1 MLRGP
6 DARLRLVTA
15 LLIAALLPVLG
26 QLLRLQV
33 LDRDQYRTEVEEL
46 VHRPYALPEPPK
58 GIIMDRNGDLLIGN
72 APIYNVGAEI
82 NLIGICGRNRGYL
95 GRQLLGSGTGSDS
108 GGGST
113 PASQPAAATGGGGS
127 ADDDIPF

>member
-82 NLIGICGRNRGYL
+82 NLI
-95 GRQLLGSGTGSDS
+95 TD
-108 GGGST
+108 T
-113 PASQPAAATGGGGS
+113 VTAAAVLAPLVGRSQETLLETMFLPEGV
-127 ADDDIPF
+127 

>member
-82 NLIGICGRNRGYL
+82 NLI
-95 GRQLLGSGTGSDS
+95 TD
-108 GGGST
+108 T
-113 PASQPAAATGGGGS
+113 VTAAAVLAPLVGRSQETLLETMFLPEGVEGVQWR
-127 ADDDIPF
+127 P